1 MDSRSVFAAS
11 TSQHQQAERPG
22 GGGGGKSLK
31 ITKQQKGGNSSGGGG
46 HGGHSGGGG
55 EGGSGGSLLRQQLQG
70 SLCSTKYRRAQET
83 LCRECNKPFTAKCLL
98 KVIIEIFIRGP
109 KIHTEKDAKAMFDLS
124 MTLG

>member
-31 ITKQQKGGNSSGGGG
+31 ITKQQKGGNSSGGG

-55 EGGSGGSLLRQQLQG
+55 EGGGGGSLLRQQLQG

-98 KVIIEIFIRGP
+98 KVTINILRYLQFIIYTR
-109 KIHTEKDAKAMFDLS
+109 T
-124 MTLG
+124 

>member
-22 GGGGGKSLK
+22 GGGGGGGKSLK
-31 ITKQQKGGNSSGGGG
+31 ITKQQKGGNSSGGG

-55 EGGSGGSLLRQQLQG
+55 EGGGGGSLLRQQLQG

-98 KVIIEIFIRGP
+98 KVTIEIFIRGP
-109 KIHTEKDAKAMFDLS
+109 KIHTGKNVEAMFDHCQ
-124 MTLG
+124 

>member
-22 GGGGGKSLK
+22 GGGGGGGKSLK
-31 ITKQQKGGNSSGGGG
+31 ITKQQKGGNSSGGG
-46 HGGHSGGGG
+46 HGGGGG
-55 EGGSGGSLLRQQLQG
+55 EGGGGGSLLRQQLQG

-98 KVIIEIFIRGP
+98 KVTLRYLDLF
-109 KIHTEKDAKAMFDLS
+109 HTGKDKKQ
-124 MTLG
+124 